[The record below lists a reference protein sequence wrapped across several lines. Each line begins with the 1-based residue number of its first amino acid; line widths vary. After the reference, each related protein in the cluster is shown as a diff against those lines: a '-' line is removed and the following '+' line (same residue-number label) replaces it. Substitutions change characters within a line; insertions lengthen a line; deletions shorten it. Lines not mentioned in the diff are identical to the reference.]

1 MARTKNSKITDK
13 VDKSNVEKNDI
24 IDPMM
29 NIETIETELKEE
41 YKEETIAT
49 EEAMANKEPELSIEA
64 NVELLKEYSDTNK
77 KMEEIMNATDST
89 TVEKNVVE
97 ELKKVDGIK
106 EELTKAIADAEKEL
120 TDKQKE
126 IVDKAVKGRNFS
138 GFWNGVSYNW

>member
-13 VDKSNVEKNDI
+13 VDKGNVEKNDI
-24 IDPMM
+24 IDPMT

-97 ELKKVDGIK
+97 E
-106 EELTKAIADAEKEL
+106 AIADAEKEL